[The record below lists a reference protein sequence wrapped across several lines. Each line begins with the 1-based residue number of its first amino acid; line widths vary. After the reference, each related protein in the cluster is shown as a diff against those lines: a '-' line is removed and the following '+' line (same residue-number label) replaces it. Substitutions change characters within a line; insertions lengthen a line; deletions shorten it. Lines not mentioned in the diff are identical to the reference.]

1 MSAQRLLI
9 NTDGNPYM
17 PRKIKEVLMRHGIK
31 QKAWCDAIMQTN
43 GKALSLAAGT
53 QILNWNTWPK
63 NTSQESIKQQTEEF
77 LIGKGAKKTEL
88 ANIWEFDQDD
98 PMRNGHPT
106 GVHVGQEFRK
116 TDHVNLIGEIEML
129 SQQAKKHFGIFMNPF
144 IGEMKSKDDVFITP
158 DITYVSQSMM
168 MNAKHGGILAVIGE
182 SGSGKSTI
190 RIDFLE
196 RVAKDSEPI
205 RVIFPRVLD
214 KEKLSAGM
222 LCEAIINDMDPYV
235 VIPQTLERKGRLVEK
250 LLRESYEAGVRHVLI
265 IEESQDLD
273 IHILKILK
281 RIYEIQ
287 DGYKKL
293 ISIILIGQPEL
304 AVKLDETRHPKARE
318 FIRRCEKATLEPLD
332 NHLPAYLKFKFE
344 RQNVDAERVFS
355 EDAYDAI
362 RARLTLNDKG
372 ELISHV
378 HPLSVNNLVTKAMNL
393 AADIG
398 EQQITAA
405 LIAKL

>member
-9 NTDGNPYM
+9 NTYGNPYM
-17 PRKIKEVLMRHGIK
+17 PLNLKAVLMRYAIKQNDWCAAIK
-31 QKAWCDAIMQTN
+31 QKSGQP
-43 GKALSLAAGT
+43 LSLSAGT
-53 QILNWNTWPK
+53 QIINWDTWPK
-63 NTSQESIKQQTEEF
+63 STTRESIMQQTEAF
-77 LIGKGAKKTEL
+77 LAEQGVSKAEIAQ
-88 ANIWEFDQDD
+88 IWTVDEKD
-98 PMRNGHPT
+98 PMRHGHPT
-106 GVHVGQEFRK
+106 GVHVGQPFKK
-116 TDHVNLIGEIEML
+116 TEHVNLIGEIEML

-144 IGEMKSKDDVFITP
+144 VGEMKSKDDVFITP

-182 SGSGKSTI
+182 SGSGKSTV

-196 RVAKDSEPI
+196 KIAKDSEPI

-222 LCEAIINDMDPYV
+222 LCEAIINDMDPYA

-293 ISIILIGQPEL
+293 ISITLIGQPEL
-304 AVKLDETRHPKARE
+304 ALKLDETRHPKARE

-332 NHLPAYLKFKFE
+332 NYLPAYLKFKLN

-362 RARLTLNDKG
+362 RARLTQNDKG
-372 ELISHV
+372 QMISHV
-378 HPLSVNNLVTKAMNL
+378 HPLSVNNLVIKAMNL

-398 EQQITAA
+398 EKQVTAA
-405 LIAKL
+405 LISKL